1 MPNMNEEQFY
11 DHKIVLPIC
20 DFFGCWPTQIIAE
33 FSQGLAVKDDFPFKK
48 RTIFRV
54 KLCEFPGEAKPFPP

>member
-1 MPNMNEEQFY
+1 MITKLCSLFV
-11 DHKIVLPIC
+11 I
-20 DFFGCWPTQIIAE
+20 FFWCWPTQIIAE